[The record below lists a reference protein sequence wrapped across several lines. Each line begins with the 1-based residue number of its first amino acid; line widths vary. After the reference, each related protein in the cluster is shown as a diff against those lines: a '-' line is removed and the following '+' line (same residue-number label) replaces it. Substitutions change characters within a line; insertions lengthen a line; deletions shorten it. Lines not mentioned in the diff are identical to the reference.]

1 MIINFQT
8 VSDALVALGTIVGIA
23 IVFAIA
29 IIAAGALTERDKK
42 RHARVAPAPH
52 VMAQHPVE
60 ADHARE
66 LVLR

>member
-1 MIINFQT
+1 MITNFQT
-8 VSDALVALGTIVGIA
+8 ASDALIALGTIVGIA

-29 IIAAGALTERDKK
+29 IVAAGALTERDKK
-42 RHARVAPAPH
+42 RHARVVPAP

-60 ADHARE
+60 ADNARE